1 MIHFALKC
9 ANHHRFE
16 GWFRSSTDYEDQ
28 AACGTL
34 ICPVCEDRRIEKA
47 IMAPAVAKGAAK
59 AMDHGAE
66 ADDPGK
72 SVPAETTESDDRKVP
87 VAAAPVPADPKT
99 AAMLGL
105 LRKVQQHVE
114 KNFENVG
121 ERFASEA
128 RAIHDGDSEARGIYG
143 QATIADARALHEDGI
158 EVLPLP
164 NLPKFDA

>member
-16 GWFRSSTDYEDQ
+16 GWFRSGADYEDQ
-28 AACGTL
+28 AAGGTL
-34 ICPVCEDRRIEKA
+34 ICPICEDRRIEKA
-47 IMAPAVAKGAAK
+47 IMAPAVAKGLAHGVEAGDAGQSEQAAQSEK
-59 AMDHGAE
+59 PEAE
-66 ADDPGK
+66 A
-72 SVPAETTESDDRKVP
+72 AKVP
-87 VAAAPVPADPKT
+87 VAAASVPADPKT

-105 LRKVQQHVE
+105 LRKIQQHVE

-158 EVLPLP
+158 DVLPLP
-164 NLPKFDA
+164 NLPKLDA